1 MGNWQSDTIQLI
13 DNTEIDEPILFETIG
28 EVVSSKYLDIDKG
41 EVYQIYLCENDVIL
55 KGIKKYR
62 IIYQKINSWVTYNSN
77 MFGFYIHEDKS
88 KQSKELIFDVLEPS
102 ELSDNL
108 RNITHNLVDYFKK
121 I

>member
-1 MGNWQSDTIQLI
+1 MGNWQSDNMQLLENI
-13 DNTEIDEPILFETIG
+13 EIDEPILFETIG

-41 EVYQIYLCENDVIL
+41 EVYQIYLCNNDIVL

-77 MFGFYIHEDKS
+77 MFGFYIQDKES
-88 KQSKELIFDVLEPS
+88 KQSRELIFEVLDPI

-108 RNITHNLVDYFKK
+108 RNITHSLVDYYKK

>member
-88 KQSKELIFDVLEPS
+88 KQSKELIFDVLKPS

-108 RNITHNLVDYFKK
+108 RNITHNLVDYYKK